1 MKEGLKGHVVVE
13 MSDLDNEPLVKL
25 VGGDLIETVV
35 AHDVIG
41 RLMIQ
46 CALQPGLAQVMLV
59 SILVEIHHNPSS
71 SELLG
76 SRHSFQFNLIKLGS
90 STANILIHLITTHK
104 FLAKTP
110 SGHICSQCCFNL
122 YESDNIPP
130 GPDCLMLMFQTY
142 LLLYTCIPDRG
153 RYTHVMLLCSSFC
166 ISNRTHL
173 HDAIGFVSLTSVIH
187 AFPSMLGKLESNM

>member
-59 SILVEIHHNPSS
+59 SILVEILHNPSS

-76 SRHSFQFNLIKLGS
+76 SSHSFQFKLIKLGS
-90 STANILIHLITTHK
+90 STANILIHLTHK

-110 SGHICSQCCFNL
+110 SGHICSQRCSNL
-122 YESDNIPP
+122 CESMTTF
-130 GPDCLMLMFQTY
+130 L
-142 LLLYTCIPDRG
+142 
-153 RYTHVMLLCSSFC
+153 
-166 ISNRTHL
+166 
-173 HDAIGFVSLTSVIH
+173 
-187 AFPSMLGKLESNM
+187 